1 MDTSMCESS
10 KPLERR
16 ASASKKIL
24 NENREVESLAA
35 NGACVPISIVRNT
48 LGDWL
53 SKWRIK
59 ISLMAFSLLIAFNFL
74 VLGTRPYH
82 PLVPICLASVLG
94 TSLVMFGL
102 AIRTWAAGTL
112 HKSQEVTTVGPYALV
127 RNPLYVG
134 SFFMMFGFC
143 TLMKDWLAMAFVI
156 GPITVLYW
164 YQVRVE
170 ERNLSNRF
178 HDEWHQYFGT
188 TGRFLPR
195 SISRSVLAYWSFR
208 QWLKNR
214 EYQAV
219 IATLI
224 ALAALGFLAAN

>member
-1 MDTSMCESS
+1 MYESS
-10 KPLERR
+10 KPVARITPATTKLLAEDR
-16 ASASKKIL
+16 K
-24 NENREVESLAA
+24 VEELTAD
-35 NGACVPISIVRNT
+35 GAFVPLSIVRIT

-59 ISLMAFSLLIAFNFL
+59 ISLLAFSLLIAFNFL
-74 VLGTRPYH
+74 VLGSRPYH
-82 PLVPICLASVLG
+82 PIVPICLPSVLG
-94 TSLVMFGL
+94 TSLVLFGL

-134 SFFMMFGFC
+134 SFLMMFGFC
-143 TLMKDWLAMAFVI
+143 TLMKDWLAMAFVV

-195 SISRSVLAYWSFR
+195 SISRSVLAHWSFR